1 MKIHLALCNSDR
13 WENNRALCAQ
23 PGRGARGGS
32 RGSHCPPGGRSAS
45 LVRAQRPWQS
55 PTALG
60 VWEQGDTQPP
70 GCRHVSHLSPVLPA
84 VGLGVCI
91 YWHPRACCR
100 AGGWQRG
107 RGREVKP
114 RKVSPCRGA
123 LVAWGKPSFFLEHPC
138 SQLSASGIQRLPSQ
152 RSSYPSLRPKPL
164 CSSGGWAGTPRL
176 CSPPPVWVLSPC
188 HLGDLAASSTSQHPH
203 LQTGPPPQPQL
214 GHPRIKPSPGGD
226 GAESCSCQEADI
238 KFKDV
243 LDGSLGIRLYFYSLY
258 INATKV

>member
-1 MKIHLALCNSDR
+1 MRSPAG
-13 WENNRALCAQ
+13 
-23 PGRGARGGS
+23 GRGAARGAPIA
-32 RGSHCPPGGRSAS
+32 PPGPCSAS

-60 VWEQGDTQPP
+60 VWEQGDTPAPRAASFFPSQDLAA
-70 GCRHVSHLSPVLPA
+70 GTSHLSPVLPA

-114 RKVSPCRGA
+114 RNVSPCRGA

-138 SQLSASGIQRLPSQ
+138 SQLSASGIQRSPSQ

-164 CSSGGWAGTPRL
+164 CSSGGLAGTPRL

-188 HLGDLAASSTSQHPH
+188 HLGDLAASSTSQHPTCR
-203 LQTGPPPQPQL
+203 QGPPPAPA
-214 GHPRIKPSPGGD
+214 RSPED
-226 GAESCSCQEADI
+226 
-238 KFKDV
+238 
-243 LDGSLGIRLYFYSLY
+243 
-258 INATKV
+258 